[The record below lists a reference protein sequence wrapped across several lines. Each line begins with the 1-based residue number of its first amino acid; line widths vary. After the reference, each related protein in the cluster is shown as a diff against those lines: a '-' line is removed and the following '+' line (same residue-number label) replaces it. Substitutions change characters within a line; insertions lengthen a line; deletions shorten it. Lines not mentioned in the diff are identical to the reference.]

1 MTTAGAPWTHEL
13 AQRLVS
19 VGYREVPVELAGDPT
34 VRAFRRSDF
43 RVSWVFSRLHTF
55 VIVRQT
61 PSAQGR
67 DVAGFSQASLRWAI
81 DHKGGLLRGLQSGVI
96 AYAVT
101 VCDAADQSA
110 LDVAARRP
118 DKHFAAFELPV
129 LVHPASANAATY
141 AGTISWGLVYQQ
153 FFGEQQRLIIGDMHG
168 GTMPASAK
176 SRSIG
181 VLLAIVLPLILACL
195 VVTVVWLSTS
205 R

>member
-19 VGYREVPVELAGDPT
+19 
-34 VRAFRRSDF
+34 
-43 RVSWVFSRLHTF
+43 
-55 VIVRQT
+55 
-61 PSAQGR
+61 
-67 DVAGFSQASLRWAI
+67 
-81 DHKGGLLRGLQSGVI
+81 
-96 AYAVT
+96 
-101 VCDAADQSA
+101 
-110 LDVAARRP
+110 VAARRP

-141 AGTISWGLVYQQ
+141 AGTISRGLVYQQ

-168 GTMPASAK
+168 GTMPAAAR

-181 VLLAIVLPLILACL
+181 VLLAIVLPPILAYL
-195 VVTVVWLSTS
+195 VVTAVWLSTS